1 MPFGTAAVYAR
12 LRLCRAF
19 TDRPRV
25 AGADERLQ
33 VAVSL
38 GVLELRRDELVVAV
52 ARDVTEDPQGHRAV
66 GRVRDTRERERGRK
80 IRLVVHDARVAGR
93 LAVPQVEAVLLLVPH
108 EVERAVVVDVA
119 VLEDLD

>member
-1 MPFGTAAVYAR
+1 MPFGAAAVYAR
-12 LRLCRAF
+12 LRLCRPF

-66 GRVRDTRERERGRK
+66 GRVRDARERERGRK

-93 LAVPQVEAVLLLVPH
+93 LAVPQVEADLPLFPPGVY
-108 EVERAVVVDVA
+108 RDGAVYD
-119 VLEDLD
+119 